1 MKKLVIFG
9 SGKIGHDA
17 LIFLGSENIECFCD
31 NNLSLKGTE
40 RYGKKIRSFEE
51 LRTNS
56 KDVIVVIA
64 VAGFVSYDIAKQCEE
79 NGVSDKSEA
88 KRA

>member
-64 VAGFVSYDIAKQCEE
+64 DLCLMTLPNNV
-79 NGVSDKSEA
+79 
-88 KRA
+88 KRTACQTI